1 MYNNKI
7 SPAVQLALRYENL
20 LTAETRSL
28 FQDAEEPQKWHLIV
42 EYTQSLEGATQR
54 LGLQVFFINEQFAL
68 VTIDKQD
75 VTRLSDEANVIY
87 ITFSQV
93 FSYIQESLDEIC
105 MTNVINPSGNYRVT
119 GKGILVGIVDTGID
133 YSHPDFIMA
142 NGKSRIRF
150 LWDQTLAGKPP
161 MGFETGTEYT
171 NGEIN
176 AALAQPEKS
185 AQLALV
191 PSQDTLGHGTAM
203 AGVAVGNGRGSEGRN
218 RGVAIDSE
226 LLIVKLGEE
235 GGDSSRPITREILL
249 GLRYVLE
256 KAKEL
261 NQPIVILLGIGTS
274 IGGHDGTAILER
286 YIQQVAPTWSCNFV
300 VGTGNQ
306 GDKGGHTSGLI
317 TGGQEVDIQ
326 LLIEQPKQ
334 NYQCGVWKQFI
345 DEIQVV
351 IESPQGERTESLSTL
366 TPNRVFFFDNTIV
379 LVNISEPSTDILKQ
393 VIYIYFEA
401 QTEEGINTGI
411 WHIRLTGI
419 SILEGNYNVWG
430 QINADPLDRSRFLE
444 ADSERTLTIPSTTMG
459 ITSVGAFSSSTSQ
472 VAAFSGRGFTRDER
486 VKPDLVAPGVNVL
499 APSIKVDVLYEEVSG
514 TSMSA
519 AFVAGTY
526 ALLMEYGIFQ
536 LGLPYLYGDALKIY
550 LLTTAERPITY
561 SPYPNTAWGY
571 GSLCVEGALN
581 RISEVNA
588 TST

>member
-1 MYNNKI
+1 MFNNKI
-7 SPAVQLALRYENL
+7 SPPVQLALRYENL

-28 FQDAEEPQKWHLIV
+28 FQDAEDPQKWHLIV
-42 EYTQSLEGATQR
+42 KYTQSLEGATQR
-54 LGLQVFFINEQFAL
+54 LGLHVFLINEQFAL
-68 VTIDKQD
+68 VTIDKQNI
-75 VTRLSDEANVIY
+75 TRLSDEGNVIY

-93 FSYIQESLDEIC
+93 FSYINQSLNEIC
-105 MTNVINPSGNYRVT
+105 MTNVIQASGNYRVT

-150 LWDQTLAGKPP
+150 LWDQTLPGKPP

-185 AQLALV
+185 EQLALV
-191 PSQDTLGHGTAM
+191 PSQDTLGHGTVL
-203 AGVAVGNGRGSEGRN
+203 AGVAAGNGRGSGGRN
-218 RGVAIDSE
+218 RGVASESE
-226 LLIVKLGEE
+226 LLIVKLGQE
-235 GGDSSRPITREILL
+235 GTDSNRPITREILL
-249 GLRYVLE
+249 GIRYVIE

-274 IGGHDGTAILER
+274 IGGHDGTAVLEQ
-286 YIQQVAPTWSCNFV
+286 YLEQVAETWSCNFV

-306 GDKGGHTSGLI
+306 GDKGGHTSGQI
-317 TGGQEVDIQ
+317 REEEEVDIQ

-345 DEIQVV
+345 DEVQVV
-351 IESPQGERTESLSTL
+351 IESPQGERTESLGIL
-366 TPNRVFFFDNTIV
+366 TPNRVYFFNNTIV
-379 LVNISEPSTDILKQ
+379 LVNISEPSIDILKQ
-393 VIYIYFEA
+393 VVSIYFEA

-419 SILEGNYNVWG
+419 RVLEGSYNAWG
-430 QINADPLDRSRFLE
+430 QINADPLDRTRFLK
-444 ADSERTLTIPSTTMG
+444 ADSEKTLTIPSTTMA
-459 ITSVGAFSSSTSQ
+459 ITSVGAFSSSISQ
-472 VAAFSGRGFTRDER
+472 VAAFSGRGFTGDER

-499 APSIKVDVLYEEVSG
+499 APSIKPDVLYEEVSG
-514 TSMSA
+514 TSVSA
-519 AFVAGTY
+519 AFVAGAY
-526 ALLMEYGIFQ
+526 ALLMEYGILQ
-536 LGLPYLYGDALKIY
+536 LGLPYLYGDTLKIY
-550 LLTTAERPITY
+550 LLTTAQRPITY
-561 SPYPNTAWGY
+561 SPFPNSAWGY
-571 GSLCVEGALN
+571 GSLCVEEALN